1 MQQIRSVIIVLTIL
15 IASSS
20 SSFSLPITNIPFK
33 NSDAFVTIFEEQYSS
48 NSKINDAK
56 DDAKLVALYKTVRVP
71 EIQNYHDILS
81 AEVNKVNDNKILF
94 TIELAGDANTNEN
107 YETVYL
113 WLIYIS
119 ITNDNAADASTVDK
133 EFQLYTLIIPNFGA
147 NSNFGNNKTGW
158 YLAVFNNTNNVYTLP
173 LSKISN
179 MPTNKVQVFIDPI
192 FIGNPSHFNYLVS
205 SMIRVNDTFLDKPP
219 DYFVDFAPDHFISFW
234 KQWFR

>member
-1 MQQIRSVIIVLTIL
+1 MQQICFVIIVLTIL

-33 NSDAFVTIFEEQYSS
+33 NSDALVTIFEEQYSS

-94 TIELAGDANTNEN
+94 TMELAGDANTNEN
-107 YETVYL
+107 YETVYI

-119 ITNDNAADASTVDK
+119 IPNDNAADASTVGK

>member
-1 MQQIRSVIIVLTIL
+1 MQQICFVIIVLTIL

-94 TIELAGDANTNEN
+94 TMELAGDANTNEN

>member
-1 MQQIRSVIIVLTIL
+1 MQQIRFVIIVLTIL

-94 TIELAGDANTNEN
+94 TMELAGDANTNEN

>member
-1 MQQIRSVIIVLTIL
+1 MQQICFVIIVLTIL

-56 DDAKLVALYKTVRVP
+56 DDAKLVALYKTVGVP

-94 TIELAGDANTNEN
+94 TMELAGDANTNEN
-107 YETVYL
+107 YETVYI

-119 ITNDNAADASTVDK
+119 IPNDKAADASTVGK

>member
-1 MQQIRSVIIVLTIL
+1 MQQICFVIIVLTIL
-15 IASSS
+15 IASAS

-94 TIELAGDANTNEN
+94 TMELAGDANTNEN

-119 ITNDNAADASTVDK
+119 ITNDNAADASTVGK

>member
-1 MQQIRSVIIVLTIL
+1 MHQIRIDIILLTTL
-15 IASSS
+15 IALAF
-20 SSFSLPITNIPFK
+20 FSLPITTIPLK
-33 NSDAFVTIFEEQYSS
+33 NSNAFVTIFQEQDSS
-48 NSKINDAK
+48 NSKIKDEK
-56 DDAKLVALYKTVRVP
+56 DDAKLVALSKTITVP
-71 EIQNYHDILS
+71 EVQNYHDILS
-81 AEVNKVNDNKILF
+81 AEVNKVDDNKILF
-94 TIELAGDANTNEN
+94 TMELAGDANTNKN
-107 YETVYL
+107 YETVYV
-113 WLIYIS
+113 WLIYIPT
-119 ITNDNAADASTVDK
+119 TNDNAASTVDK

-147 NSNFGNNKTGW
+147 NSNFGNNEAGW

>member
-1 MQQIRSVIIVLTIL
+1 MQQIRFVIIVLTIL

-20 SSFSLPITNIPFK
+20 SSSSLPITNIPFK

-94 TIELAGDANTNEN
+94 TMELAGDANTNEN

>member
-1 MQQIRSVIIVLTIL
+1 MQQIRFVIIVLTIL

-94 TIELAGDANTNEN
+94 TMELAGDANTNEN

-119 ITNDNAADASTVDK
+119 ITNDNAADASTVGK